1 MGGANPPLVL
11 KPLDTV
17 NKVNAV
23 LIVSFELPRLQAT
36 EVAFFEIA
44 SSAGTLTIRPPSP
57 PPWQV

>member
-1 MGGANPPLVL
+1 LVL